1 MKLLLVRHGQSI
13 ANAEGRIQGQFD
25 SPLSERG
32 QAQARA
38 LAQRL
43 EREGWNLAALYA
55 SDLQRA
61 AETARI
67 VAQQLDVPLTLDPRL
82 REYDFGILTNL
93 SWHEIKDRYPEVWHE
108 LDQADGW
115 MSIPGAECVDEFRAR
130 LAAMLASIVEGH
142 DEAEAVALVAHGGSL
157 GMLLEHIL
165 ELETRRPAPFAF
177 ANASLSLVEFGP
189 RGPRLSLLNDTCHL
203 DADLR

>member
-1 MKLLLVRHGQSI
+1 MKLLVVRHGQSV

-25 SPLSERG
+25 SPLTDRG
-32 QAQARA
+32 RAQAQA

-43 EREGWNLAALYA
+43 EHEGWSLAGLYA

-67 VAQQLDVPLTLDPRL
+67 IAQQFDVPLTLDPRL
-82 REYDFGILTNL
+82 REYDFGLLTNL
-93 SWHEIKDRYPEVWHE
+93 SWNEFKDRYPDIWRE
-108 LDQADGW
+108 LDQDDGW
-115 MSIPGAECVDEFRAR
+115 MSIPGAEDVDVFRAR
-130 LAAMLASIVEGH
+130 LAAMLVGIMDCHGA
-142 DEAEAVALVAHGGSL
+142 AETVAVVAHGGSL

-165 ELETRRPAPFAF
+165 EMETHRPAPFAF
-177 ANASLSLVEFGP
+177 ANASLSLVEYGP

-203 DADLR
+203 DGDLR

>member
-1 MKLLLVRHGQSI
+1 MKLLLVRHGQSV

-25 SPLSERG
+25 SPLNARG
-32 QAQARA
+32 RAQAQA

-43 EREGWNLAALYA
+43 EHEGWNLAALYA

-67 VAQQLDVPLTLDPRL
+67 IAQQFDVPLTLDPQL
-82 REYDFGILTNL
+82 REYDFGLLTNL
-93 SWHEIKDRYPEVWHE
+93 SWNEIKDRYPDIWRE
-108 LDQADGW
+108 LDQDDGW
-115 MSIPGAECVDEFRAR
+115 MSIPGAEHVDLFRAR
-130 LAAMLASIVEGH
+130 LAAMLAGILDRH
-142 DEAEAVALVAHGGSL
+142 DEAQTVAMVAHGGSL

-165 ELETRRPAPFAF
+165 EMETRRPAPFAF
-177 ANASLSLVEFGP
+177 ANASLSLVEYGP

-203 DADLR
+203 DGDLR

>member
-1 MKLLLVRHGQSI
+1 MKLLLVRHGQSV
-13 ANAEGRIQGQFD
+13 ANAQGRIQGQFD
-25 SPLSERG
+25 SPLNDRG
-32 QAQARA
+32 RAQARA

-43 EREGWNLAALYA
+43 EQEAWNLAALYA

-67 VAQQLDVPLTLDPRL
+67 VAQQFDAPLTLDLRL

-93 SWHEIKDRYPEVWHE
+93 SWNEIKERHPQVWHE
-108 LDQADGW
+108 LGQGNGW
-115 MSIPGAECVDEFRAR
+115 MSIPGAEHVDGFRAR
-130 LAAMLASIVEGH
+130 LAAMLADIVGHH
-142 DEAEAVALVAHGGSL
+142 DEAETVALVAHGGSL

-165 ELETRRPAPFAF
+165 ELETRRPAPFVF

-203 DADLR
+203 NDDPH